1 MRFLVLLFLV
11 AACSTDKSAK
21 QEFNETADQV
31 DAGTRRI
38 IKEAKETGSK
48 LLKKVEEE

>member
-1 MRFLVLLFLV
+1 MRFLAILFLV
-11 AACSTDKSAK
+11 AACSSNKSAK

-38 IKEAKETGSK
+38 IKEAKDTGTK
-48 LLKKVEEE
+48 LLKKMDEE